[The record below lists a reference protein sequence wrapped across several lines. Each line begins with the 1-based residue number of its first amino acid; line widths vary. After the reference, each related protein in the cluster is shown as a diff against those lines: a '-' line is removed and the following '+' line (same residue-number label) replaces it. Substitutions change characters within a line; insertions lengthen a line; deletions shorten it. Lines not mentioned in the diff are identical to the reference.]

1 MADLLSF
8 SMLASLG
15 SLWIAYLIGLGIYRL
30 YFSPLAKFPGPK
42 LAALTLWYE
51 FYYDV
56 VLRGQYVFHIRDL
69 HKRYGPIIR
78 INPYELHVADPDYYE
93 TLYASSASGDK
104 RDKWGWYT
112 KQFATPD
119 AMFATTAH
127 DQHRAR
133 RAAMNRF
140 FSTARVRRQQPLLE
154 ERVQLLISRF
164 RKARDSKE
172 IIPLEYA
179 LAAFTNDIVIK
190 YAYGQSENRLEKDNW
205 GPEFFHAV
213 VEAGNAG
220 HLMKQMIFIF
230 DFVRSLPAWVQEKI
244 SPSMQ
249 LIIQMQKMIEQI
261 IIHIKSEPVSKH
273 EHLEHPTLFHEL
285 LKSNLPDSDK
295 SIARLKDEALIV
307 VGAGTLTTSWA
318 LCVGVYHLLAK
329 PELLS
334 KLKEEL
340 RTAIPDRNT
349 RLLLPQLERL
359 PYLTGVIQE
368 ALRLGYGVASRLS
381 RICPDKA
388 LIFAE
393 SGGGKT
399 WVIPP
404 GTPVSMTS
412 VLIHHDESIFPNS
425 HEFRPERWIENPRLD
440 RYLVA
445 FSKGSR
451 QCLGIYL
458 AYAEMY
464 LCLSTIFRLFG
475 STGKDAL
482 GRTQRVRDDDDE
494 GVLELHQTTI
504 KDVECVGDGF
514 TPLREVDSQ
523 GIRIRVRE

>member
-1 MADLLSF
+1 MTELFSF
-8 SMLASLG
+8 STLVWLG
-15 SLWIAYLIGLGIYRL
+15 SLWTAYLIGLGIYRL

-56 VLRGQYVFHIRDL
+56 VLSGQYVFHIRDL
-69 HKRYGPIIR
+69 HKEYGPIIR

-93 TLYASSASGDK
+93 TLYASSASGEK

-112 KQFATPD
+112 KQFGTPD

-127 DQHRAR
+127 DQHRVR
-133 RAAMNRF
+133 RAALNRF
-140 FSTARVRRQQPLLE
+140 FSMASVRRLQPLLE
-154 ERVQLLISRF
+154 ERVQRLIGRF
-164 RKARDSKE
+164 RKARDTKE

-179 LAAFTNDIVIK
+179 LAAFTNDIVIE

-205 GPEFFHAV
+205 GPEYHDAV
-213 VEAGNAG
+213 VEAGKAG
-220 HLMKQMIFIF
+220 NLMKQMIFIF
-230 DFVRSLPAWVQEKI
+230 DFMYSLPAWVQEKI
-244 SPSMQ
+244 SPSME
-249 LIIQMQKMIEQI
+249 LVIRIQKIVEQI
-261 IIHIKSEPVSKH
+261 IIRIKSEPASKH

-295 SIARLKDEALIV
+295 SVARLKDEALIV
-307 VGAGTLTTSWA
+307 VAAGTLTTSWA
-318 LCVGVYHLLAK
+318 LCVAIYHLLAK

-359 PYLTGVIQE
+359 PYLTGIIQE
-368 ALRLGYGVASRLS
+368 ALRLSYGVASRLQ
-381 RICPDKA
+381 RISPDKA
-388 LIFAE
+388 LIFSE
-393 SGGGKT
+393 PKGKT

-440 RYLVA
+440 RYLVS

-451 QCLGIYL
+451 QCLGINL

-475 STGKDAL
+475 STGQDAL
-482 GRTQRVRDDDDE
+482 GKTYGVRNDDDE

-514 TPLREVDSQ
+514 IPLRDASSQ
-523 GIRIRVRE
+523 GIHIRVRE